1 MECMLGWLLTEEL
14 AAGADEDNNTVVQW
28 EPEAWTVTME
38 RCFALMDTEVTS
50 AGKRASCQ
58 AR

>member
-1 MECMLGWLLTEEL
+1 VR

-50 AGKRASCQ
+50 AGERASCQ